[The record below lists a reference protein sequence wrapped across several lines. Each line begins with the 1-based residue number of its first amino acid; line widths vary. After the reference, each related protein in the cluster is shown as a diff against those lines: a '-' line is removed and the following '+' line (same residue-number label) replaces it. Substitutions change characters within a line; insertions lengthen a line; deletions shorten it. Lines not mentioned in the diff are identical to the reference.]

1 VVAGATEW
9 FPSCNTSVVL
19 MQALHRVGGDLRLT
33 HTHSLA
39 GPNLDVTMIFQ
50 DDDPSTMNQ
59 N

>member
-1 VVAGATEW
+1 
-9 FPSCNTSVVL
+9 